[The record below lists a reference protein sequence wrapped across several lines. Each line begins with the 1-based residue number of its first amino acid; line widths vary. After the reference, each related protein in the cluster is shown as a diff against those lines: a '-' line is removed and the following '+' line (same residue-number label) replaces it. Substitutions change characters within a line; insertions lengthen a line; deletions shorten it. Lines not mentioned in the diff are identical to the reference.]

1 MGLLGI
7 LLGLGLLMWLAY
19 RGWSVLLVAPLAAL
33 VTAAVSGE
41 PLLAHWTQTFMS
53 GTARFVTQWFPMF
66 LLGGLFGKLM
76 EDSRSISSIARSL
89 TEMLGTKRTML
100 AVVLASAVVT
110 YGGVS
115 VFVAFFVLVPM
126 ADDMFR
132 AANLPRRLMPATI
145 GLGAFTFTMSAMP
158 GTPSVNNA
166 IPMPYFGTT
175 AFAAPGIGLTASAII
190 MILGMWWLRRAEVK
204 ARAAGEVYVPRV
216 VSTAAAAA
224 AESGEAGPKAEVDEK
239 TRSYATTAG
248 DFDPVEAEHGKLAD
262 TEPSF
267 FFAVLPLGVVIAV
280 NFLMSLVVLP
290 RMDFS
295 FLAEEAWGATSFGAV
310 AGIWSVVLA
319 LAAGCATVVIV
330 NWRRLPD
337 VRQTLDAGAIASVL
351 PLLTVS
357 SLVGFG
363 AVVGAMPAFTTV
375 RDAVLSIDGG
385 PLVQLAI
392 SMNVLAGLTGTAS
405 GGMAI
410 ALNALGESFMAMS
423 QTYGVSPELMH
434 RITTLSAGTLD
445 ALPHNGTV
453 LILLSLCG
461 LKHRDSYFDMVMT
474 VIVTC
479 VIALVAVL
487 IIGSIFGSF

>member
-1 MGLLGI
+1 
-7 LLGLGLLMWLAY
+7 MWLAY
-19 RGWSVLLVAPLAAL
+19 RGWSVLLAAPAAAL
-33 VTAAVSGE
+33 IAAGVSGE
-41 PLLAHWTQTFMS
+41 PLLAHWTETFMG
-53 GTARFVTQWFPMF
+53 GTSRFVSQWFPMF

-76 EDSRSISSIARSL
+76 EDSRSINAISHSL
-89 TEMLGTKRTML
+89 TERLGTSRTML
-100 AVVLASAVVT
+100 SVVLASAVVT

-126 ADDMFR
+126 AEDMFR
-132 AANLPRRLMPATI
+132 AANLPRRLMPAAI

-175 AFAAPGIGLTASAII
+175 AFAAPGIGLIASAII
-190 MILGMWWLRRAEVK
+190 MILGMWWLRRAEAA
-204 ARAAGEVYVPRV
+204 ARRAGEVFTPRADP
-216 VSTAAAAA
+216 SGAADSKLAT
-224 AESGEAGPKAEVDEK
+224 DEK
-239 TRSYATTAG
+239 ARGYATAAG
-248 DFDPVEAEHGKLAD
+248 DFDPAELEHSKRAD
-262 TEPSF
+262 SEPTF
-267 FFAVLPLGVVIAV
+267 FLAVLPLGVVIFV

-290 RMDFS
+290 RLDFS
-295 FLAEEAWGATSFGAV
+295 FLAEEAWGGTTFRSV

-319 LAAGCATVVIV
+319 LAAGSLTVVVV

-337 VRQTLDAGAIASVL
+337 LRQSLDAGAIASVL

-363 AVVGAMPAFTTV
+363 AVVGALPAFATV
-375 RDAVLSIDGG
+375 RDAVLSIQGG
-385 PLVQLAI
+385 PLVSLTIA
-392 SMNVLAGLTGTAS
+392 MNVLAGLTGTAS

-410 ALNALGESFMAMS
+410 ALNALGDNFMELAREYS
-423 QTYGVSPELMH
+423 INPELMH

-453 LILLSLCG
+453 LILLNLAG
-461 LKHRDSYFDMVMT
+461 LTHRESYLDMVMT

-479 VIALVAVL
+479 IIALVAVL
-487 IIGSIFGSF
+487 ILGSVFGSF